1 VSIPVFLSLTLLP
14 IFVPHGEVLGIGDW
28 EQEINEIRAIR
39 VEKRGRRALQPN
51 ETAKKLH
58 KPGTLEVFDTCYV
71 HLTTLDFRRRWLE
84 KDVSASLTAAAAFAV
99 AGVGM
104 LVGFFW
110 GWAVG
115 REGMRGRCAL

>member
-1 VSIPVFLSLTLLP
+1 
-14 IFVPHGEVLGIGDW
+14 
-28 EQEINEIRAIR
+28 
-39 VEKRGRRALQPN
+39 
-51 ETAKKLH
+51 
-58 KPGTLEVFDTCYV
+58 LEVFDTCYV